1 MLPKLLKE
9 VLCFDSSPKACTVRS
24 KLDEVVSNFT
34 ANKLI
39 KQRLCL
45 LLATMAAAD
54 GADAGAELIQ
64 HAMRFAEPQFDTGHV
79 SCAHAYDASAFFE
92 QRLYR
97 AWRPCGP
104 SGHIAHFI

>member
-1 MLPKLLKE
+1 MLPELSKE
-9 VLCFDSSPKACTVRS
+9 ALCFESSPNACTVRS
-24 KLDEVVSNFT
+24 KLDEAVSSSN

-64 HAMRFAEPQFDTGHV
+64 HAMRFAQPLSDTGHV
-79 SCAHAYDASAFFE
+79 SCAHTCDE
-92 QRLYR
+92 RIL
-97 AWRPCGP
+97 
-104 SGHIAHFI
+104 